1 MKKGERNGMGK
12 WIEQLREE
20 KAILLPENMQIEPI
34 TYFAHMKHSFKNY
47 VELLE
52 KESLDDDIKAEIK
65 ENLKDLIRYER
76 EYMKLYHDYN
86 LRYIQKP
93 YTVLKMDEQI

>member
-1 MKKGERNGMGK
+1 MGK
-12 WIEQLREE
+12 WFEQLREG
-20 KAILLPENMQIEPI
+20 KATLQPENIQIEPI
-34 TYFAHMKHSFKNY
+34 KYFAQMKHSFKNY
-47 VELLE
+47 LELLE

-93 YTVLKMDEQI
+93 YMVLKTDVQV

>member
-1 MKKGERNGMGK
+1 MGR

-20 KAILLPENMQIEPI
+20 KAILHPENIQIEPI
-34 TYFAHMKHSFKNY
+34 TYFAQMKHSFKNY
-47 VELLE
+47 LELLE

-76 EYMKLYHDYN
+76 EYMRLYHDYN

-93 YTVLKMDEQI
+93 YTVLKTDEQI